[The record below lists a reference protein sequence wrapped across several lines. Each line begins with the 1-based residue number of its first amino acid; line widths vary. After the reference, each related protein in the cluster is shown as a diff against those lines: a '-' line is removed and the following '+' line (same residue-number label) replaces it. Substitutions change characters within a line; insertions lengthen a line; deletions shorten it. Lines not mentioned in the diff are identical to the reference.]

1 MLVSFDRT
9 LDALPRLIRTVS
21 DFYRTNGATEHVVNL
36 LSFAVEELFT
46 NMVKYNPSGP
56 PAVQISLDHR
66 DGRALITMH
75 DEQESDFSILD
86 APEPAFD
93 RPIEERAPGGLGLYL
108 VRKMVESVQVTRVE
122 KKNTITMSHP
132 LEQT

>member
-9 LDALPRLIRTVS
+9 LDALPGLLRTVS
-21 DFYRTNGATEHVVNL
+21 EFYRTNGATEHVVHL

-56 PAVQISLDHR
+56 PTVELSLDHQN
-66 DGRALITMH
+66 GRAVITMR
-75 DEQESDFSILD
+75 DEQDSDFSIMD

-108 VRKMVESVQVTRVE
+108 VKKMIESVQVSRVA
-122 KKNTITMSHP
+122 KKNTIIMSHP
-132 LEQT
+132 LEQS